1 MLKYFLE
8 NTNGKISDL
17 GKSTI
22 IKLQKHISI
31 QI

>member
-1 MLKYFLE
+1 MLKYSLE
-8 NTNGKISDL
+8 NTNGKILDL

-22 IKLQKHISI
+22 IKHISI